1 MKKLLS
7 LIMAMVLASALFGCG
22 SPDSSSSG
30 GDSAGG
36 SETASSA
43 EGNTGETKKLTMI
56 LRAGSYTDV
65 MKNMAPAFGEEHNVE
80 FEYLDLDVAN
90 MYEKIALNSKSNQG
104 SYDVLMIDEPWFRE
118 FQETGIISNLS
129 ELGCELD
136 DDFIQ
141 EVTEICV
148 DDNGDVYGVP
158 FYGNVEL
165 MLYNVDVLSQYGYD
179 APPTSWTE
187 VLDLA
192 KKVKADGGK
201 DGYLVRAQAGENVV
215 IDIYPLLLAHG
226 ANILDENNQPTINTP
241 EFKAALEFYI
251 ELKNA
256 GQIMEKDDI
265 VASVSNGDAAMSLT
279 WPGWYLPEADEPIK
293 FAPAPNK
300 VGDGDEEHTS
310 TSIYG
315 IWYLGVASNS
325 QNKELAMEY
334 IDYIT
339 SPEIMTE
346 SVKFG
351 GVPTRHSSYQDEEV
365 QEARPHL
372 ASVYEAVQHAKFR
385 PQLKEWPQITNAVG
399 IELDNAIQNAKSVD
413 QALADAQAAVERL
426 LQG

>member
-1 MKKLLS
+1 
-7 LIMAMVLASALFGCG
+7 
-22 SPDSSSSG
+22 
-30 GDSAGG
+30 
-36 SETASSA
+36 
-43 EGNTGETKKLTMI
+43 MI

-192 KKVKADGGK
+192 KKVKADGERTAIWSALRLEK
-201 DGYLVRAQAGENVV
+201 MWSLIFILFCWPTEPTFWMKT
-215 IDIYPLLLAHG
+215 ISLPL
-226 ANILDENNQPTINTP
+226 ILR
-241 EFKAALEFYI
+241 L
-251 ELKNA
+251 
-256 GQIMEKDDI
+256 
-265 VASVSNGDAAMSLT
+265 SL
-279 WPGWYLPEADEPIK
+279 I
-293 FAPAPNK
+293 
-300 VGDGDEEHTS
+300 H
-310 TSIYG
+310 I
-315 IWYLGVASNS
+315 
-325 QNKELAMEY
+325 
-334 IDYIT
+334 
-339 SPEIMTE
+339 
-346 SVKFG
+346 
-351 GVPTRHSSYQDEEV
+351 
-365 QEARPHL
+365 
-372 ASVYEAVQHAKFR
+372 
-385 PQLKEWPQITNAVG
+385 
-399 IELDNAIQNAKSVD
+399 
-413 QALADAQAAVERL
+413 
-426 LQG
+426 